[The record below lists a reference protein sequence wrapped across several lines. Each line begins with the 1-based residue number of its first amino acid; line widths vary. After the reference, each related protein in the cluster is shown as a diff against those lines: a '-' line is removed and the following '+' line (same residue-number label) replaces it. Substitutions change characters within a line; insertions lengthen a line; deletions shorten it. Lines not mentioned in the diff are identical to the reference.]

1 MSTFYDNSLA
11 VHPNS
16 FPNTFR
22 TWQSML
28 LLVTNLEE
36 SVPLTELLME
46 LTEIKVI
53 EEEEGRS
60 RGTVFL
66 SFEENENWRQF
77 VKGRF

>member
-1 MSTFYDNSLA
+1 
-11 VHPNS
+11 
-16 FPNTFR
+16 
-22 TWQSML
+22 
-28 LLVTNLEE
+28 
-36 SVPLTELLME
+36 ME

-77 VKGRF
+77 VKGRFWEAEQKNVAVVVMKK

>member
-1 MSTFYDNSLA
+1 MAINVT
-11 VHPNS
+11 
-16 FPNTFR
+16 
-22 TWQSML
+22 
-28 LLVTNLEE
+28 VTNLEE

>member
-1 MSTFYDNSLA
+1 MAIN
-11 VHPNS
+11 
-16 FPNTFR
+16 
-22 TWQSML
+22 
-28 LLVTNLEE
+28 VTVANLKE

>member
-1 MSTFYDNSLA
+1 M
-11 VHPNS
+11 
-16 FPNTFR
+16 
-22 TWQSML
+22 
-28 LLVTNLEE
+28 EE

>member
-1 MSTFYDNSLA
+1 MAINVA
-11 VHPNS
+11 
-16 FPNTFR
+16 
-22 TWQSML
+22 
-28 LLVTNLEE
+28 VTNLEE

-53 EEEEGRS
+53 EEEEEGRS

>member
-1 MSTFYDNSLA
+1 MAINVA
-11 VHPNS
+11 
-16 FPNTFR
+16 
-22 TWQSML
+22 
-28 LLVTNLEE
+28 VTNLKE

>member
-1 MSTFYDNSLA
+1 MTIRSQCTLILSLILFVLGNQCCA
-11 VHPNS
+11 
-16 FPNTFR
+16 
-22 TWQSML
+22 
-28 LLVTNLEE
+28 VTNLEE

>member
-1 MSTFYDNSLA
+1 MAINVA
-11 VHPNS
+11 
-16 FPNTFR
+16 
-22 TWQSML
+22 
-28 LLVTNLEE
+28 VTNLEE